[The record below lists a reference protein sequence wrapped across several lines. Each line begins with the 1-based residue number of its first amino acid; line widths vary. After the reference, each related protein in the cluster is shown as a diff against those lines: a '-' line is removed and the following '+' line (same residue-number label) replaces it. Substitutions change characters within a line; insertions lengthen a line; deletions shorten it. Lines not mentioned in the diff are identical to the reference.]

1 MHIFKV
7 CKRVLVHE
15 LVFPGMFLNADFR
28 ENATKISI
36 PKMVFM
42 AP

>member
-15 LVFPGMFLNADFR
+15 LVFLGMFINSDFR
-28 ENATKISI
+28 ENTAKIHITK
-36 PKMVFM
+36 M
-42 AP
+42 ASKAP